1 VRGQALRAE
10 EKLTAETCVR
20 IITLT
25 ESDHGRTVSVC
36 RGDVVEV
43 SLPENPT
50 TGFRWA
56 VEGLEGAGVS
66 LLSAALLP
74 SPANAGLGHGGVRVF
89 RFATGNAGN
98 VQLRLKRWREWEGA
112 DSITARFD
120 VTLNVRD

>member
-1 VRGQALRAE
+1 VH
-10 EKLTAETCVR
+10 

-25 ESDHGRTVSVC
+25 EGDHGRTVSVR

-50 TGFRWA
+50 TGFRGA
-56 VEGLEGAGVS
+56 DEGLEGAGVS

-89 RFATGNAGN
+89 RFATGNAGS
-98 VQLRLKRWREWEGA
+98 VQLRLKRWREWEGEG
-112 DSITARFD
+112 SIAARFD

>member
-1 VRGQALRAE
+1 
-10 EKLTAETCVR
+10 VR

-25 ESDHGRTVSVC
+25 EGDHGRTVSVR

-56 VEGLEGAGVS
+56 VEEPESAAVS
-66 LLSAALLP
+66 LLSAALSP
-74 SPANAGLGHGGVRVF
+74 PPANAGLGHGGVRVF
-89 RFATGNAGN
+89 RFAAGSAGN
-98 VQLRLKRWREWEGA
+98 VQLRLKRWREWEG
-112 DSITARFD
+112 DGSIAARFE

>member
-1 VRGQALRAE
+1 VH
-10 EKLTAETCVR
+10 

-25 ESDHGRTVSVC
+25 EGDHGRTVSVR

-56 VEGLEGAGVS
+56 VEGFEGAGVS
-66 LLSAALLP
+66 LLSAAL
-74 SPANAGLGHGGVRVF
+74 SPPPADAGVGRGGVRVF
-89 RFATGNAGN
+89 RFAAGSAGNAR
-98 VQLRLKRWREWEGA
+98 LRLKRWREWEGEG
-112 DSITARFD
+112 SIAARFD